1 MTVKWFKKKSF
12 TKRGQGTLE
21 YILIIALIVIVLF
34 AVVFLLRKQLQNLL
48 NNALKMLN
56 NFMSDSATTSPTE
69 LRPFEW
75 TPILPPESHEGLAG
89 ARWPDDPRS
98 RE

>member
-34 AVVFLLRKQLQNLL
+34 AVIFLLRKQLQNLL
-48 NNALKMLN
+48 NVALKMLN
-56 NFMSDSATTSPTE
+56 NFMADPATTDPTGGTTY
-69 LRPFEW
+69 FEVH
-75 TPILPPESHEGLAG
+75 PAVPQSQPPLLA
-89 ARWPDDPRS
+89 
-98 RE
+98 